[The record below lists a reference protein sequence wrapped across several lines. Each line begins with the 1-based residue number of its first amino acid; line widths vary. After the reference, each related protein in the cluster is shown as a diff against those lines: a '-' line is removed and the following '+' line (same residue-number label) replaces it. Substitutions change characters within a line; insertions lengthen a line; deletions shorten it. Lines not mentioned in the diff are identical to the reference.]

1 VKKKIL
7 SASVFVDPSEIVAHL
22 VGLKDVRVLSYARR
36 GPAGELTIEQVVR
49 DPTCPRCGH
58 PTRVKERPVVSYT
71 DLPFGGVPMTLRWK
85 KHRFSCV
92 NPACEVRSF
101 TLSDHR
107 LAAKG
112 VMLTTRA
119 AKWVVKEIA
128 SGQSVSHL
136 AKELRC
142 SWDSVNTATRVYGAA
157 LLAADTKRLKETTAI
172 GLDET
177 LFLRSG
183 PCKKKAWSTTVCDV
197 VNHQLIDIVPTRE
210 FTEVAGWLRA
220 QPHHVKDRLAYG
232 CLDMSRTYAAVF
244 RVVTPKATQVV
255 DRFHVMRHAILAV
268 DEVRR
273 RVQQQRLGHRGRSD
287 DPLYKARKL
296 LVIRATS
303 TDTDLQSR
311 LEGLL
316 ALGDPEG
323 EVAFA
328 YGVKE
333 AVARF
338 YDTEDPEAAADLL
351 RDIIDYGSRKSAP
364 AEVRRLARTLRN
376 WFDAIVAWHQA
387 RVSNGP
393 TEGMN
398 NLIKRVT
405 RRFRVHELRELSNT
419 SPALCRQA
427 QPQSLRLDRR
437 EMTGHEW
444 PTPLLPEEPEME
456 RATRIEHQSTESVFP
471 AGGTRAEGVRRG
483 RAGPR

>member
-1 VKKKIL
+1 M
-7 SASVFVDPSEIVAHL
+7 FVDPTEIITHL

-36 GPAGELTIEQVVR
+36 GPIGELTIEQVVS
-49 DPTCPRCGH
+49 DPRCPRCGG
-58 PTRVKERPVVSYT
+58 RAFVKERPVVDYC
-71 DLPFGGVPMTLRWK
+71 DLPFGGVPMTLRGK
-85 KHRFSCV
+85 KHRLLCSDQSCSM
-92 NPACEVRSF
+92 RTF
-101 TLSDHR
+101 TLGDHR

-136 AKELRC
+136 AKELHC

-177 LFLRSG
+177 LFVRRG
-183 PCKKKAWSTTVCDV
+183 PYKRKSWSTTVCDV
-197 VNHQLIDIVPTRE
+197 VNHQLIDVVPTRE
-210 FTEVAGWLRA
+210 FTEVARWLDQ
-220 QPHHVKDRLAYG
+220 QPHHVKDRLNYG
-232 CLDMSRTYAAVF
+232 CLDMSRTYSAVF
-244 RVVTPKATQVV
+244 RVVTPKATQVI
-255 DRFHVMRHAILAV
+255 DRFHVMRHAIAAV

-296 LVIRATS
+296 LVIKETKHDA
-303 TDTDLQSR
+303 DLQAR

-338 YDTEDPEAAADLL
+338 YETQDPTEAEDLL
-351 RDIIDYGSRKSAP
+351 RDIIDYGSKKSAP
-364 AEVRRLARTLRN
+364 FEVRRLARTLSN

-387 RVSNGP
+387 KVSNGP

-398 NLIKRVT
+398 NLIKRVKRVAFGFT
-405 RRFRVHELRELSNT
+405 NFENFRIRALLYAGKPNLR
-419 SPALCRQA
+419 
-427 QPQSLRLDRR
+427 
-437 EMTGHEW
+437 
-444 PTPLLPEEPEME
+444 
-456 RATRIEHQSTESVFP
+456 VFDSIV
-471 AGGTRAEGVRRG
+471 VR
-483 RAGPR
+483 